1 LYLQVL
7 RCLPRCDSWRPPP
20 PAVRGGTGLSV
31 RKAAEPACW
40 GGFRVPPLDAS
51 CGLAFATVAG
61 VLVLQGTQQAMA
73 ATQFGGL
80 QPADV
85 LGDLGDISTG
95 FASVKITNG
104 LCSFLFLLPAD

>member
-1 LYLQVL
+1 
-7 RCLPRCDSWRPPP
+7 
-20 PAVRGGTGLSV
+20 
-31 RKAAEPACW
+31 
-40 GGFRVPPLDAS
+40 
-51 CGLAFATVAG
+51 
-61 VLVLQGTQQAMA
+61 MA

>member
-1 LYLQVL
+1 ML
-7 RCLPRCDSWRPPP
+7 
-20 PAVRGGTGLSV
+20 
-31 RKAAEPACW
+31 